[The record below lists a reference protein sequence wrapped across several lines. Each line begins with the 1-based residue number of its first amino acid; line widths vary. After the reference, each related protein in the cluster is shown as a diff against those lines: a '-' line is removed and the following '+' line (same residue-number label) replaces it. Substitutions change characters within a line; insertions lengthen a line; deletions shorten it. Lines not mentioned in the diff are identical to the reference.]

1 MMKRL
6 LAIMGPTA
14 VGKTAMA
21 IKMAQWLGT
30 EIVSFDSRQFYEELN
45 IGVARPTEEELSA
58 ARHHFIACRSVRNP
72 YNVSQYED
80 EALVE
85 VRQLFESHD
94 VVVAVGGSGL
104 YLDALTDGMA
114 RMPDPS
120 PELRASLKEEISKGG
135 LEDMKKRLRDL
146 DPEYYERVDLCNP
159 IRVQRALEVIIT
171 TGRKYSEVV
180 SQSVEPREFEV
191 SRVALVAEREELR
204 ERIDRRVDIMMDE
217 GLEEEVISLKES
229 RELTPLNTVGYK
241 ELFSY
246 MDGGCSREEAVKR
259 VKFHTWQYAKK
270 QQTWL
275 NRYEGLTI
283 VARDDEEGL
292 KRVLAER

>member
-80 EALVE
+80 EALIK

-146 DPEYYERVDLCNP
+146 DPEYYERVDLRNP

-171 TGRKYSEVV
+171 TGRKFSEVV

-204 ERIDRRVDIMMDE
+204 EE
-217 GLEEEVISLKES
+217 GLEEEVTVLKES

-246 MDGGCSREEAVKR
+246 IDGDYSREEAVKR